1 MKVSALR
8 PNGEHEDQSTC
19 GDEKQGQS
27 ADTMP
32 PAAAPGESSG
42 KCTDGAAAKC
52 RGHVK
57 RVQRGSAQ
65 PTMVLAG
72 SGTK

>member
-1 MKVSALR
+1 MRMKVSALR

-32 PAAAPGESSG
+32 PAATPGESSG
-42 KCTDGAAAKC
+42 K
-52 RGHVK
+52 
-57 RVQRGSAQ
+57 
-65 PTMVLAG
+65 
-72 SGTK
+72 

>member
-1 MKVSALR
+1 MRIKVSALR

-42 KCTDGAAAKC
+42 NEPTAPPPNVAA
-52 RGHVK
+52 
-57 RVQRGSAQ
+57 
-65 PTMVLAG
+65 L
-72 SGTK
+72 